1 MDPNVLHVDTTVG
14 GMWHGCVTVEEQASD
29 TFTRFRA
36 AVLDDESLQ
45 ERLRVISDWQTF
57 SAEAIAAAAELGI
70 RLTPDE
76 LDDAQ
81 RHAQRA
87 WRDRWV

>member
-1 MDPNVLHVDTTVG
+1 
-14 GMWHGCVTVEEQASD
+14 MWHGSVTVASD
-29 TFTRFRA
+29 SFTRFRA

-45 ERLRVISDWQTF
+45 ERLRVIADWETF
-57 SAEAIAAAAELGI
+57 AAEAVAGAAELGI

-76 LDDAQ
+76 LDDA
-81 RHAQRA
+81 RKHAERA

>member
-1 MDPNVLHVDTTVG
+1 MK
-14 GMWHGCVTVEEQASD
+14 EQASD
-29 TFTRFRA
+29 SFSRFRA

-45 ERLRVISDWQTF
+45 DRLRVIADWETF
-57 SAEAIAAAAELGI
+57 AAEAVAAAAKLGI
-70 RLTPDE
+70 RLTRDE
-76 LDDAQ
+76 LDDAR